1 MDLFE
6 LEAPEKITIDV
17 TDICAR
23 FVNTLIFI
31 ECSKRFS
38 RTHFSSFFR
47 NIEAVDAKM
56 GVILSFIRKFLGYVL
71 YNIHFCLSAFIVNGI
86 LLEYNFI
93 EWYVFFSEAA
103 QTKIQKTWRGVGAR
117 P

>member
-1 MDLFE
+1 MSIVLQTLKDFIENALGNCNIQLNSRELGKQIVPDDRLMDLFE
-6 LEAPEKITIDV
+6 LEFPEKITIDV

-31 ECSKRFS
+31 ECSTRFS
-38 RTHFSSFFR
+38 HTHFSSFFR

-71 YNIHFCLSAFIVNGI
+71 
-86 LLEYNFI
+86 
-93 EWYVFFSEAA
+93 
-103 QTKIQKTWRGVGAR
+103 
-117 P
+117 